1 MGQIFNMFT
10 TVARR
15 NAGAKAPDV
24 MVVRPHKF
32 IMGKGLQY
40 WANHGKHIKAELI
53 PNPVAIMSGVQLLPL
68 TPSRSSPAVSSRCLS
83 ESSSSPEQSPLKS
96 SFGSP
101 SEKSSERG
109 RSSVTIPET
118 SANKWAPH
126 SSSESH
132 SQNPSPSQTSCAN

>member
-1 MGQIFNMFT
+1 MG
-10 TVARR
+10 
-15 NAGAKAPDV
+15 GAKALDV
-24 MVVRPHKF
+24 MVVRPHKLSSEKVSNT
-32 IMGKGLQY
+32 GPTTVNTSK
-40 WANHGKHIKAELI
+40 
-53 PNPVAIMSGVQLLPL
+53 PNLSQTQLPSCPESQLLPL

-101 SEKSSERG
+101 SEKSSEKG